1 MSELRPPSMT
11 TGADQRI
18 SKRLTQRVSWS
29 ATAWLALVWVLLW
42 GEFSFANVVVGILL
56 GLLVQWALP
65 LPLVPFGGRP
75 SLLGVLR
82 LLGRLALDIVVA
94 SAQVVG
100 VALRFGREPTS
111 AVLRVPLRSRSDLY
125 LTLTADLCSV
135 VPGSLIVEA
144 HRATSTLYVHALDVP
159 TAADVERARR
169 TVLEQE
175 ARVLYAL
182 ASEEE
187 IREAGLPPRRLG
199 GPGRG
204 GYRRLD
210 GSGAA
215 APSGTGS
222 GTDSGT
228 GSSAGPDA
236 GPTKNT
242 GGAR

>member
-1 MSELRPPSMT
+1 MSDLPPPAMT
-11 TGADQRI
+11 TGADVRA
-18 SKRLTQRVSWS
+18 SKRLKQRVSWT

-42 GEFSFANVVVGILL
+42 GDFSLANVVVGIVL

-82 LLGRLALDIVVA
+82 LLGRLTRDIVVA

-182 ASEEE
+182 ASPQE
-187 IREAGLPPRRLG
+187 IREAGLPP
-199 GPGRG
+199 
-204 GYRRLD
+204 
-210 GSGAA
+210 
-215 APSGTGS
+215 GT
-222 GTDSGT
+222 
-228 GSSAGPDA
+228 SAGPGEA
-236 GPTKNT
+236 GSGGPT
-242 GGAR
+242 